1 MGFAPKITLIV
12 VGKYHK
18 VVFLPKS
25 GADRSGNCPAGT
37 VIDTTVVSPVEFD
50 YYLYGYAGQ
59 LGTSKPAHYNVLL
72 DENGLSYVVLS
83 RA

>member
-1 MGFAPKITLIV
+1 MF
-12 VGKYHK
+12 
-18 VVFLPKS
+18 FPKS

-50 YYLYGYAGQ
+50 YYLYGYAGL
-59 LGTSKPAHYNVLL
+59 LGTSKPAYYNVLL
-72 DENGLSYVVLS
+72 DKNGLSYVVPS